1 MILGEKYMISSNKTY
16 NQKTKFFNK
25 IKKSSLLLIKID
37 MQVIRKYKIKFLI
50 KMIKFFKK
58 IIYLQ
63 DLLRMTFIIIRNIKV
78 KIYFI
83 IMMNNNE

>member
-1 MILGEKYMISSNKTY
+1 MMSSNKTY

-25 IKKSSLLLIKID
+25 IKKSILVLIKMDI
-37 MQVIRKYKIKFLI
+37 QVIRKNKIKFLI
-50 KMIKFFKK
+50 KMIKYFKK

-63 DLLRMTFIIIRNIKV
+63 DLLRMIFIIIRNMKV
-78 KIYFI
+78 QIYFI

>member
-1 MILGEKYMISSNKTY
+1 MILGEEYMMSSNKTY

-25 IKKSSLLLIKID
+25 IKKSILVLIKMDI
-37 MQVIRKYKIKFLI
+37 QVIRKNKIKFLI
-50 KMIKFFKK
+50 KMIKYFKK

-63 DLLRMTFIIIRNIKV
+63 DLLRMIFIIIRNMKV
-78 KIYFI
+78 QIYFI